1 MVVMTNHLPMRN
13 VCLWAAISLS
23 ALPATAQSNW
33 AYDPA
38 PAMAQAFCAARA
50 NGKSGDEALDAF
62 NKAGSYAW
70 TGGALRMLGHQAEI
84 RAAADRAVYLIKQE
98 CPEALINLNLI
109 SK

>member
-1 MVVMTNHLPMRN
+1 MRTILLLATIGFTAGPVM
-13 VCLWAAISLS
+13 
-23 ALPATAQSNW
+23 AQSNW

-50 NGKSGDEALDAF
+50 NGKSGDQALDAF

-84 RAAADRAVYLIKQE
+84 RAAADRAVYLVKQE